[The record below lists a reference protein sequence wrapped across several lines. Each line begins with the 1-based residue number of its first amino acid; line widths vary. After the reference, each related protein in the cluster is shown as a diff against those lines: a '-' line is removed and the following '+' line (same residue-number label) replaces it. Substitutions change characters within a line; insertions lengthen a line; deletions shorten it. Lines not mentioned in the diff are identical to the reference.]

1 MSTNSSQDG
10 PHALGKHGEDI
21 AVEALAGAG
30 YQILAR
36 NWQAAAGEVDV
47 IAYHRHHLV
56 AIEIK
61 TRMGTRYGT
70 PLGSLTAYQLLR
82 IQKGLLHYK
91 QTVYPRFAHTPIR
104 VDLVGVL
111 IDDDGDVTAELLQDV
126 T

>member
-1 MSTNSSQDG
+1 MTTNPSQHS

-30 YQILAR
+30 YQILAH

-61 TRMGTRYGT
+61 TRLGTGYGD
-70 PLGSLTAYQLLR
+70 PLGSVTSRQLR
-82 IQKGLLHYK
+82 RVQKGLLNYK
-91 QTVYPRFAHTPIR
+91 QSVYPKFAHTPIR

-111 IDDDGDVTAELLQDV
+111 VDDDGDVTAELLQDV
-126 T
+126 A